1 MFFTFYFFFYVIDMW
16 VPLDMQALLWH
27 AMSWMKRVK
36 TCLDL
41 YDKFEDSKIYFKS
54 LGIH

>member
-1 MFFTFYFFFYVIDMW
+1 MFFKFFFYVTDMW
-16 VPLDMQALLWH
+16 VPLDTQALLWH
-27 AMSWMKRVK
+27 AMSWMEQVK
-36 TCLDL
+36 ACLDL